1 MANEVA
7 PRRGHNNITRL
18 FPKMRI
24 LAIKKC
30 FMILYIL

>member
-1 MANEVA
+1 MANEVD
-7 PRRGHNNITRL
+7 ITRL

-24 LAIKKC
+24 LAIKSV